1 MTLYPDAR
9 IVYPESSDNG
19 SYLKASD
26 LTDKLSE
33 TIENWV
39 ILESNDVALISNTT
53 TNLSTQLADKKITLL
68 TTDKG
73 SAYESDDVS
82 NITLMKLNFHF
93 PSVDRSYN
101 EKHASFVEAYS
112 NKYGYVPNS
121 YAVRGYDITFDT
133 ILRLAASESLYDAA
147 DAGYLTQY
155 VENKFNYVQDP
166 VSTGYF
172 NTAAYILKYGE
183 NLEEIVVE
191 LPVESSESSYLK
203 N

>member
-1 MTLYPDAR
+1 MHHLYHIFTSLR
-9 IVYPESSDNG
+9 QTCLLLDN
-19 SYLKASD
+19 
-26 LTDKLSE
+26 
-33 TIENWV
+33 
-39 ILESNDVALISNTT
+39 
-53 TNLSTQLADKKITLL
+53 
-68 TTDKG
+68 
-73 SAYESDDVS
+73 
-82 NITLMKLNFHF
+82 
-93 PSVDRSYN
+93 
-101 EKHASFVEAYS
+101 
-112 NKYGYVPNS
+112 
-121 YAVRGYDITFDT
+121 FDT